1 MTSIVGVLCSDGVVI
16 GSDSAATFGTHQVR
30 TIEQQTEK
38 IDIVGSS
45 VIVAGTGAVGLHQRF
60 AALVHQAHEG
70 SLLLTQQLPSGAPKL
85 PARVFTRERPLDI
98 VKALSRA
105 ALEDMGQTYLK
116 PGHYAALVAF
126 PCRQQPH
133 LCEFDIDN
141 FQPEL
146 KEDKRLWY
154 ASLGSAQ
161 SITDPFLGFIRKA
174 FWANGAPSVTDAIFA
189 VTWTLQ
195 HAIDLNPGGVNGPI
209 RIAVLEK
216 RDGVYGARL
225 LDPSELQEHQQNI
238 EETYAELMKIKA
250 RRRAANA
257 DSVPEVPKLS

>member
-1 MTSIVGVLCSDGVVI
+1 LCSDGVVI
-16 GSDSAATFGTHQVR
+16 GSDSAATFGTPQFK

-38 IDIVGSS
+38 IDIIGSS

-60 AALVHQAHEG
+60 AELVHQAHEG
-70 SLLLTQQLPSGAPKL
+70 NLIPTQQLPPGSPK
-85 PARVFTRERPLDI
+85 PPSRVFTRERPLDI
-98 VKALSRA
+98 AKTLSRA

-116 PGHYAALVAF
+116 PGNYAALVAF
-126 PCRQQPH
+126 TCRQQPH
-133 LCEFDIDN
+133 LCEFDTVS

-209 RIAVLEK
+209 RVAVLEK
-216 RDGVYGARL
+216 RAGTYGARL
-225 LDPSELQEHQQNI
+225 LDSSELQEHQQNI
-238 EETYAELMKIKA
+238 EDTYAELMTIKD
-250 RRRAANA
+250 RRRSANA